1 MLLRF
6 PPRRRSMHLSSLY
19 RFPLKSAAGESL
31 QRCASDSLG
40 LLGDRRWMVVAAG
53 TGRFLTQRVLPRMA
67 LLQAHWQGDTALK
80 LAALGMPELLVRVP
94 DDKTMR
100 CVQVW
105 SANPVV
111 PDAGETAAA
120 WLSDFLG
127 QACRLV
133 YLPED
138 DGIQVDL
145 DYARLGER
153 TAFSDGFPFLLIGQA
168 SLDDLARRV
177 GRPLEM
183 LRFRPNLVVSGAEP
197 YAEDGWKRIRIG
209 QLTFRVV
216 KPCSRCVIPTLDPAT
231 GERAP
236 DREPLN
242 TLLSYRKGPGGV
254 FFGQNLIAEGRGELE
269 VGMPVERLE

>member
-1 MLLRF
+1 MQ
-6 PPRRRSMHLSSLY
+6 LSSLY

-31 QRCASDSLG
+31 QHCPSDALG
-40 LLGDRRWMVVAAG
+40 LVGDRRWMVVAAG
-53 TGRFLTQRVLPRMA
+53 TGRFLTQRVVPRMS
-67 LLQAHWQGDTALK
+67 LLQAHW
-80 LAALGMPELLVRVP
+80 LGETSLRLSAPDMPELQVQVP
-94 DDKTMR
+94 DSTTLR

-105 SANPVV
+105 SSSPVV
-111 PDAGETAAA
+111 PDAGEAAAA
-120 WLSDFLG
+120 WLSQALG
-127 QACRLV
+127 QDCRLV
-133 YLPED
+133 HLPAE

-168 SLDDLARRV
+168 SLDDLIHRV

-183 LRFRPNLVVSGAEP
+183 LRFRPNLVISGAEP

-216 KPCSRCVIPTLDPAT
+216 KPCSRCVIPTLDPLT

-236 DREPLN
+236 DREPLT

-254 FFGQNLIAEGRGELE
+254 FFGQNLIAEGCGELA
-269 VGMPVERLE
+269 VGMPVEVLE